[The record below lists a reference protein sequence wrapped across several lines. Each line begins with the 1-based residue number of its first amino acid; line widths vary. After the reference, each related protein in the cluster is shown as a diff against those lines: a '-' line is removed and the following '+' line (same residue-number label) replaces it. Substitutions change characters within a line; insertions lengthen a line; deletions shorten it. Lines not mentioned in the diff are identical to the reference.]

1 MNKRAGLT
9 KNIKGITFVELLI
22 SLIVVSIMVLSF
34 YSLETYGHRQVMIAD
49 RRVKV
54 QNDLAYAL
62 EHMAKYVQQASGN
75 LSKKAIQYYPNPANA
90 ATATGFRVY
99 VDLNSTQTPSVFTD
113 DGWIDYDLFNS
124 NTLRATCTANGGTC
138 PFTSPEYLSYKI
150 ISGVVGNT
158 TMPVSPT
165 NGFYVLVGSLG
176 NFVDVGLV
184 GLYDPNKPISNTG
197 VNPVTRKTEFVN
209 PQVAMKTKIIC
220 NSSSSN

>member
-1 MNKRAGLT
+1 MKKRAGLT

-62 EHMAKYVQQASGN
+62 EHMSKYIQKANGN
-75 LSKKAIQYYPNPANA
+75 TNNPAIEILTGTSFKVRVDFRDPQIPSDLSNA
-90 ATATGFRVY
+90 WVTYSLVS
-99 VDLNSTQTPSVFTD
+99 NSLSANCD
-113 DGWIDYDLFNS
+113 DVIS
-124 NTLRATCTANGGTC
+124 GTC
-138 PFTSPEYLSYKI
+138 PSADAWGPTLLSNRITTFTPTLGAAPLNNI
-150 ISGVVGNT
+150 IEI
-158 TMPVSPT
+158 
-165 NGFYVLVGSLG
+165 
-176 NFVDVGLV
+176 DLV
-184 GLYDPNKPISNTG
+184 GLYDPLKPISNTG
-197 VNPVTRKTEFVN
+197 VNLITRKTEFVN